1 MRNVPISTTTLYLIA
16 IALCVFST
24 GLTTRR
30 VAGRPLRYF
39 TAFLVVQS
47 LTFLCE
53 LWIAH
58 PATPYKAV
66 ALGVLMSGA
75 LLLAPCLWLAVQ
87 EGVTGQA
94 PRLREL
100 PRAHGLAIVA
110 GALFTLPLMSS
121 AHAGTTWANPLEPS
135 SWLYSKSIHTTMLL
149 CIAIFVVQVPWY
161 LRHCRALVLDR
172 LAGRPR
178 HWAAWPLA
186 IVFTTWVLA
195 IVRTLD
201 CAFIKWPATFSLCV
215 ALISVGVTVAALYLL
230 LREFSPPEKPSAE
243 SYARSK
249 LGAGV
254 RQRIRRKLE
263 SALAEQGVY
272 RRSDLSLTALAE
284 MLNERPHYVSQV
296 ISQEFASNFYDLVNR
311 HRIEHAKRLLRAD
324 PEGNVLTIAM
334 DCGFNSKS
342 AFHVAFRRC
351 TGTTPSNFRQI
362 N

>member
-1 MRNVPISTTTLYLIA
+1 MSGVTSLYLIA

-30 VAGRPLRYF
+30 GAGRSLRYF

-47 LTFLCE
+47 LSFLCE

-58 PATPYKAV
+58 PATPYKAIG
-66 ALGVLMSGA
+66 LGLLMSGG

-100 PRAHGLAIVA
+100 PRAHVMAIVA

-121 AHAGTTWANPLEPS
+121 AHAGTGWANPSAPA

-149 CIAIFVVQVPWY
+149 CIGIFVAQVPWY
-161 LRHCRALVLDR
+161 LRSCRALLLENLD
-172 LAGRPR
+172 GRPR

-195 IVRTLD
+195 IVRTVD
-201 CAFIKWPATFSLCV
+201 CAFIKWPASFSLVV
-215 ALISVGVTVAALYLL
+215 ALISVSVTVAALYLL
-230 LREFSPPEKPSAE
+230 LREFAPPAKPTSAG
-243 SYARSK
+243 YARSR
-249 LGAGV
+249 LGEGV
-254 RQRIRRKLE
+254 RRRIRRKLE
-263 SALAEQGVY
+263 AALADPGIY
-272 RRSDLSLTALAE
+272 RRSDLSLAVLAE
-284 MLNERPHYVSQV
+284 LLHERPHYVSQV
-296 ISQEFASNFYDLVNR
+296 ISQELASNFYDLVNR
-311 HRIEHAKRLLRAD
+311 QRIEHAKRRLRED
-324 PEGNVLTIAM
+324 PDSNVLTIAM

-351 TGTTPSNFRQI
+351 TGTTPTGFRQLD
-362 N
+362 